1 MSAQTTPGVSAVT
14 DSITT
19 LPVEP
24 LPDAEC
30 AELLNMLLEAER
42 AGARL
47 LADYVAALPLE
58 SEIGARLRQVQRDE
72 AKNCAVL
79 YRLLLEIGVTPSMA
93 VGSFY
98 DKGLAIEGLHQ
109 RLEFLNRGQAWV
121 AKRIAAALPRIERR
135 TIHEA
140 LLAMHR
146 SHVENIDRCEELNDR
161 YAPD

>member
-1 MSAQTTPGVSAVT
+1 MYGAPPSTGGEAA
-14 DSITT
+14 
-19 LPVEP
+19 LPVGP

-79 YRLLLEIGVTPSMA
+79 YRLLLEIGFTPSMA

-98 DKGLAIEGLHQ
+98 EKGLAIEGLHQ
-109 RLEFLNRGQAWV
+109 RLEFLNRGQGWV
-121 AKRIAAALPRIERR
+121 AKRIAAALPDLPDSPARAMLEEMHASHVANIAAC
-135 TIHEA
+135 EA
-140 LLAMHR
+140 LQ
-146 SHVENIDRCEELNDR
+146 I
-161 YAPD
+161 

>member
-1 MSAQTTPGVSAVT
+1 MYGAPPSTGGEAA
-14 DSITT
+14 
-19 LPVEP
+19 LPVGP

-79 YRLLLEIGVTPSMA
+79 YRLLLEIGFTPSMA

-98 DKGLAIEGLHQ
+98 EKGLAIEGLHQ
-109 RLEFLNRGQAWV
+109 RLEFLNRGQGWV
-121 AKRIAAALPRIERR
+121 AKRIAAALPRIQRR

-146 SHVENIDRCEELNDR
+146 SHVDNIERCEELNDR